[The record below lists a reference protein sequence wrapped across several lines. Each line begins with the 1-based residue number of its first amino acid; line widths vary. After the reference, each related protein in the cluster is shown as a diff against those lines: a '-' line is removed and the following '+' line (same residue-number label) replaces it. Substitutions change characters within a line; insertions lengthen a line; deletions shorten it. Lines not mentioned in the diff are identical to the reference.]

1 MDDEARQA
9 LASMKMPRR
18 PINFVSAT
26 SGEILK
32 LGHITCRIME
42 DGSRTGKTSALLSSP
57 QSFSPPVTK
66 PDTTSDNRIGSAEF
80 TLPPNTA
87 GPPAHWHEMHDE
99 TFLVTQGM
107 VRFHAPDSTHHD
119 AHVGDYVTV
128 PIRAPHTF
136 SNPTDKEAKFFN
148 TFTPAFYIDYFKIL
162 AEISKSDE
170 KMSKEKNIEV
180 MARFATMPAGE
191 MLKEQAQAQAQEKK

>member
-9 LASMKMPRR
+9 LATMKMPRR
-18 PINFVSAT
+18 PINFVPAT

-42 DGSRTGKTSALLSSP
+42 DGSRT
-57 QSFSPPVTK
+57 
-66 PDTTSDNRIGSAEF
+66 DNRIGSAEF

-99 TFLVTQGM
+99 TFLITEGV
-107 VRFHAPDSTHHD
+107 VRFHAPDGQIID

-136 SNPTDKEAKFFN
+136 SNPTDKPAKFFN
-148 TFTPAFYIDYFKIL
+148 TYTPAFYIDYFKIM
-162 AEISKSDE
+162 AEVSKEDT
-170 KMSKEKNIEV
+170 KMMKEKNLAA
-180 MARFATMPAGE
+180 MSRFATMPAKE
-191 MLKEQAQAQAQEKK
+191 MMMEEQKKGS

>member
-18 PINFVSAT
+18 PINFVPAT

-32 LGHITCRIME
+32 LGHITCRVME
-42 DGSRTGKTSALLSSP
+42 DGSRT
-57 QSFSPPVTK
+57 
-66 PDTTSDNRIGSAEF
+66 DNRIGSAEF

-99 TFLVTQGM
+99 TFLVTEGV
-107 VRFHAPDSTHHD
+107 VRFHGPDSTVVD
-119 AHVGDYVTV
+119 AHAGDYVTV

-136 SNPTDKEAKFFN
+136 SNPTNQQAKFFN

-162 AEISKSDE
+162 AEKSKTDE
-170 KMSKEKNIEV
+170 KMSKEKNLEV
-180 MARFATMPAGE
+180 MSRFATMPALE
-191 MLKEQAQAQAQEKK
+191 MLEEQGKK

>member
-1 MDDEARQA
+1 MDDEAREA
-9 LASMKMPRR
+9 LATMKMPRR
-18 PINFVSAT
+18 PINFVPAT

-42 DGSRTGKTSALLSSP
+42 DGSRTGTVDWKKLCRRVLIVP
-57 QSFSPPVTK
+57 
-66 PDTTSDNRIGSAEF
+66 DNRIGSAEF

-107 VRFHAPDSTHHD
+107 VRFHAPDGAYHD
-119 AHVGDYVTV
+119 AQVGDYVTV

-136 SNPTDKEAKFFN
+136 SNPTDQEAKFFN

-170 KMSKEKNIEV
+170 KMSKEKNLEV
-180 MARFATMPAGE
+180 MSRFATMPAKE
-191 MLKEQAQAQAQEKK
+191 MLQEQAKK